1 MSLKAQIKTD
11 TIAAMKARETTKLE
25 TLRLLSADIQR
36 REVDGQTELDDA
48 AILAVIEKACK
59 QRRESIAQ
67 FEQAARTDLVEKE
80 QAELAILSTYLP
92 AQMSD
97 EDIITAVTAA
107 IANTGATGPQDMG
120 KVMGTL
126 KAQLAGQADMGRV
139 SAIIKQQLAQALKN
153 HQANA

>member
-11 TIAAMKARETTKLE
+11 TITAMKARETTKLE

-36 REVDGQTELDDA
+36 REVDSQTELDDA

-59 QRRESIAQ
+59 QRRESITQ
-67 FEQAARTDLVEKE
+67 FEQAARADLVEKE

-126 KAQLAGQADMGRV
+126 KAQLASQADMGRV
-139 SAIIKQQLAQALKN
+139 SALIKQQLTQA
-153 HQANA
+153 

>member
-120 KVMGTL
+120 KVMGLL
-126 KAQLAGQADMGRV
+126 KSKLQGKAGRGLRPDLPLR
-139 SAIIKQQLAQALKN
+139 
-153 HQANA
+153 

>member
-1 MSLKAQIKTD
+1 MSLKAKIKAD
-11 TIAAMKARETTKLE
+11 TIVAMKARENTKLE

-36 REVDGQTELDDA
+36 REVDSQTELDDA
-48 AILAVIEKACK
+48 AILAVIAHACK

-97 EDIITAVTAA
+97 EDIATAVNAA
-107 IANTGATGPQDMG
+107 IASTNAAGPQDMG
-120 KVMGTL
+120 KVMGAL
-126 KAQLAGQADMGRV
+126 KTQLAGKADMGRV
-139 SAIIKQQLAQALKN
+139 SALIKQQLTQA
-153 HQANA
+153 

>member
-1 MSLKAQIKTD
+1 MSLKAKIKAD
-11 TIAAMKARETTKLE
+11 TIVAMKARETTKLE

-36 REVDGQTELDDA
+36 REVDSQTELDDA
-48 AILAVIEKACK
+48 AILAVIEKACR

-97 EDIITAVTAA
+97 EDIATAVNAA
-107 IANTGATGPQDMG
+107 IASTNAAGPQDMG
-120 KVMGTL
+120 KVMGAL
-126 KAQLAGQADMGRV
+126 KTQLAGKADMGRV
-139 SAIIKQQLAQALKN
+139 SALIKQQLTQA
-153 HQANA
+153 

>member
-11 TIAAMKARETTKLE
+11 TITAMKARETTKLE

-120 KVMGTL
+120 TVMGTL

-139 SAIIKQQLAQALKN
+139 SAIIKQQLAQA
-153 HQANA
+153 

>member
-1 MSLKAQIKTD
+1 MSLKAQIKTN

-59 QRRESIAQ
+59 QRRESISQ

-139 SAIIKQQLAQALKN
+139 SALIKQQLTQA
-153 HQANA
+153 

>member
-11 TIAAMKARETTKLE
+11 TITAMKARETTNLE

-139 SAIIKQQLAQALKN
+139 SAIIKQQLAQA
-153 HQANA
+153 

>member
-139 SAIIKQQLAQALKN
+139 SALIKQQLTQA
-153 HQANA
+153 

>member
-36 REVDGQTELDDA
+36 REVDSQTELDDA

-59 QRRESIAQ
+59 QRRESITQ
-67 FEQAARTDLVEKE
+67 FEQAARADLVEKE

-126 KAQLAGQADMGRV
+126 KAQLASQADMGRV
-139 SAIIKQQLAQALKN
+139 SALIKQQLTQA
-153 HQANA
+153 

>member
-36 REVDGQTELDDA
+36 REVDSQTELDDA

-139 SAIIKQQLAQALKN
+139 SALIKQQLTQA
-153 HQANA
+153 

>member
-139 SAIIKQQLAQALKN
+139 SAIIKQQLAQA
-153 HQANA
+153 